1 MEIRIKGKTYKIAW
15 EFIIAPFLILLA
27 VAIIMIVNISGLRRL
42 WIDYTGDAAVGTG
55 AGAEAGTATEADS
68 PVPASMPGSENI
80 TDFGTVQTP
89 APPEKTGSAAV
100 PVTEPPEEP
109 GKININ
115 KAGMEELMTLP
126 FIGEVKAR
134 AIIQYRTENGP
145 FKTVDDLDNV
155 KGIGAKTLEKLRPF
169 VTLDE

>member
-15 EFIIAPFLILLA
+15 EFIIAPFLIILA
-27 VAIIMIVNISGLRRL
+27 VALIMIANISGLRRL
-42 WIDYTGDAAVGTG
+42 WIDYTGDAAVETG
-55 AGAEAGTATEADS
+55 DGAATETAAEAAS
-68 PVPASMPGSENI
+68 SVPASMAGSENI
-80 TDFGTVQTP
+80 TDHEAVQTH
-89 APPEKTGSAAV
+89 APPKQ
-100 PVTEPPEEP
+100 TEPAATQSTEPEAT

-145 FKTVDDLDNV
+145 FKTIDDLDDV